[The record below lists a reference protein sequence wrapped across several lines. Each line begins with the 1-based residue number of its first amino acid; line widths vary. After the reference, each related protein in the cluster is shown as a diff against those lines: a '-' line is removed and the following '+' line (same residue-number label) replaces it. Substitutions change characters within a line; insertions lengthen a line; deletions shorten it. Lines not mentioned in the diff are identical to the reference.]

1 MKHPEVPILMVDDEP
16 DILASYAMVL
26 RQSGLDNL
34 LLCNESRNA
43 LGLLAAGKICM
54 VLLDLVMPRIDGI
67 TLLKQM
73 QEHHPQIPV
82 VVVTSTNDVA
92 TAVECMKLGAYD
104 FIVKPVDN
112 VRLSS
117 CVQRALDVFYLQS
130 EVERLKGKVFSQN
143 LNHPEAFDAII
154 TSDSSMHAIFQ
165 YVEAIAD
172 SIKPVLITG
181 ESGVGKDLIARVV
194 HSLGNREG
202 EFVSVN
208 VGGLDDTAFSDAL
221 FGHKKGAF
229 TGAHD
234 SRKGLVLKADH
245 GTLFLDEIGELENSS
260 QVKLL
265 QLLQNNE
272 YYPLGSDILKKSSAK
287 IIAATNQK
295 LELRI
300 KEGKFRNDLYYRLST
315 HRIHIPPLRE
325 RGRDVSLL
333 ANHFIEKAI
342 EELDRPRPEVTERI
356 LAILQAYRFPGNVR
370 ELESII
376 YNAVSLLPVADF
388 EKSIV
393 KAISDNCAAEG
404 TSVFNGEG
412 GGLKEDSMISYT
424 GRIPTLRETE
434 QFLIREAMDKAG
446 GNQTLASQILGISQ
460 STLSRRFSM
469 DKKTDNPMQ
478 NE

>member
-1 MKHPEVPILMVDDEP
+1 MVDDEP

-26 RQSGLDNL
+26 RQAGLDNL
-34 LLCNESRNA
+34 LLCEESRNA
-43 LGLLAAGKICM
+43 LDLLAAGKVCV
-54 VLLDLVMPRIDGI
+54 VLLDLVMPGIDGV
-67 TLLKQM
+67 TLLKQI
-73 QEHHPQIPV
+73 QEQHPQIPV
-82 VVVTSTNDVA
+82 VVITGTNDVA

-117 CVQRALDVFYLQS
+117 SVQRALDVFYLKS

-143 LNHPEAFDAII
+143 LNHPEVFDAII
-154 TSDSSMHAIFQ
+154 TSTPSMHAIFR

-194 HSLGNREG
+194 HRLGNREG

-234 SRKGLVLKADH
+234 SRKGLVLTADH

-272 YYPLGSDILKKSSAK
+272 YYPLGSDILRKSSAK

-300 KEGKFRNDLYYRLST
+300 KEKRFRNDLYYRLST

-325 RGRDVSLL
+325 RGGDISLL
-333 ANHFIEKAI
+333 ANHFIDKAV
-342 EELDRPRPEVTERI
+342 EELDRPRPEVTEQA
-356 LAILQAYRFPGNVR
+356 LAALKRHPFPGNVR

-376 YNAVSLLPVADF
+376 YNAVSLFPVADF

-393 KAISDNCAAEG
+393 KAISNNRAAEG
-404 TSVFNGEG
+404 TSVFSGEG
-412 GGLKEDSMISYT
+412 NGPKQESMISYS
-424 GRIPTLRETE
+424 GRFPTLQEIE
-434 QFLIREAMDKAG
+434 QFFIREAMDQAG
-446 GNQTLASQILGISQ
+446 GNQTLASQILGVSQ
-460 STLSRRFSM
+460 STLSRRFSK
-469 DKKTDNPMQ
+469 DRKSDDSMQ